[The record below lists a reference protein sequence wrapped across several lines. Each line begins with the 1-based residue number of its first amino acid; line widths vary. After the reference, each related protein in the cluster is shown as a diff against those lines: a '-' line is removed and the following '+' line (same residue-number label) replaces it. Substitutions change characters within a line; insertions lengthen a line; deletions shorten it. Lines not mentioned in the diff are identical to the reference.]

1 MRDKIID
8 AGVKQ
13 LREFGYLGVTVD
25 NILTDKVYRTFFRKQ
40 LEGTIDAAPSGP
52 AAAECAKL
60 LKEIPTEL

>member
-1 MRDKIID
+1 VRDKIID

-13 LREFGYLGVTVD
+13 LRDFGYPGVTAD
-25 NILTDKVYRTFFRKQ
+25 NILTDRLYRAFFRKQ
-40 LEGTIDAAPSGP
+40 LEGTIDAAPGSP